1 MRTLKII
8 LVNLAVFIGLLLILE
23 LGVRFFTAENTPF
36 SKRGEQNL
44 LYSPSGFTRKWMN
57 ESQVIYE
64 TKEGK
69 LLKDKVKFRI
79 NAQGYRD
86 DDALTPAKDSG
97 EIRIAILGGSHV
109 FDLNCFDHEGYKGFP
124 AMLEDSL
131 KARGIKAR
139 VINAGEP
146 GADCQDFPAKIL
158 YGLADYKFDYII
170 LNSAWNDVKWI
181 SAYTDTTLINKSAPL
196 AVQKNPLIEP
206 VNGYDR
212 AFGWS
217 VIYRKMRDYYWKK
230 KLNVGDN
237 KLVNEG
243 VRTAKTNTNSDF
255 SKAMQRYQ
263 LNIAAAAEMAEM
275 AGAKPV
281 LAIEERLIEPNNTDE
296 EKKLINY
303 SLTGLKTHEQLV
315 TIFTAADSAMHALSI
330 ERNLPLLDANKTVGG
345 STQYFSDHVHTT
357 PAGSQ
362 KIASEYCRFFV
373 ELLGKQ

>member
-1 MRTLKII
+1 MRTLKVI

-69 LLKDKVKFRI
+69 LLNDKVKFRI
-79 NAQGYRD
+79 NPQGYRD
-86 DDALTPAKDSG
+86 DDPLTPAKDSG

-131 KARGIKAR
+131 KAKGINAR

-170 LNSAWNDVKWI
+170 LNSTWNDVKWI

-206 VNGYDR
+206 VNAYDR

-217 VIYRKMRDYYWKK
+217 VIYRKTRDYYWKK
-230 KLNVGDN
+230 KLNVGEN
-237 KLVNEG
+237 KNVNEG
-243 VRTAKTNTNSDF
+243 IRTAQAHTGGDF
-255 SKAMQRYQ
+255 SKAMQRYK
-263 LNIAAAAEMAEM
+263 LNMAGAIEMVELV
-275 AGAKPV
+275 GAKPV
-281 LAIEERLIEPNNTDE
+281 LAIEERLIEVDNTDE

-315 TIFTAADSAMHALSI
+315 SIFSAADSAMRALAT
-330 ERNLPLLDANKTVGG
+330 ERSLSLIDANKTVGG
-345 STQYFSDHVHTT
+345 STEYFSDHVHTT
-357 PAGSQ
+357 PLGSQ